1 MEIQTDTDRHMR
13 ADRRVPSRGLVE
25 AARGADSPVGL
36 VATDGRLGYL
46 GPRLLTALGFGRR
59 DDLEG
64 LHLTHLWRHDIRDRA
79 RGALARASGG
89 RVAHVEMDLAW
100 LDPEGGDCAI
110 TLEPIP
116 DEPAWLLL
124 RLDCA

>member
-1 MEIQTDTDRHMR
+1 MQTD
-13 ADRRVPSRGLVE
+13 ADLAIRPSRRVPSRDLVE
-25 AARGADSPVGL
+25 AARGSDSPVGL
-36 VATDGRLGYL
+36 VAMDGRLGYL
-46 GPRLLTALGFGRR
+46 GPRLLNALGFGRR

-79 RGALARASGG
+79 RAALERASDG
-89 RVAHVEMDLAW
+89 RVARVAMDLKW

-116 DEPAWLLL
+116 DEPVWLLL